1 MSKKSIKD
9 QELVLTGQYLG
20 VIEEFLPDKNST
32 YVKNGEIFASKSGIV
47 NIDHKKREV
56 EIRDFNENERKIVK
70 NGDIVVGEILFVR
83 KYSVGINFYTINDK
97 MHFNSSYMGN
107 IHVSEISNKYVEKIQ
122 DAFQITDIVR
132 AKVIGQE
139 FTEYKLS
146 TVGKNLGV
154 IHADCVICGTNLDK
168 VGFNKLECSI
178 CGNVENRKISD
189 DYRNVNQNLKL

>member
-32 YVKNGEIFASKSGIV
+32 YVKDGEIYASKTGIV

-56 EIRDFNENERKIVK
+56 EIKDYNENERKVVK
-70 NGDIVVGEILFVR
+70 IGDIVVGEILFVR
-83 KYSVGINFYTINDK
+83 KYSVGILFYTINDK
-97 MHFNSSYMGN
+97 MHFNSAYMGN

-132 AKVIGQE
+132 AKVIGKE

-154 IHADCVICGTNLDK
+154 IHADCIICGTDLEK
-168 VGFNKLECSI
+168 KGASKLQCPM
-178 CGNVENRKISD
+178 CGNIENRKLTD
-189 DYRNVNQNLKL
+189 DYRNVNTNLIL